1 MVTVIALRAAGA
13 ILCISHF
20 TAQSAVRYMVAFGR
34 HVNQATSIISA
45 TSCLAGADLA
55 ESDSWP
61 NSGTGS
67 FNCAVPV
74 CVCLE
79 TRNVRVFV

>member
-1 MVTVIALRAAGA
+1 M
-13 ILCISHF
+13 
-20 TAQSAVRYMVAFGR
+20 
-34 HVNQATSIISA
+34 ISA

>member
-1 MVTVIALRAAGA
+1 
-13 ILCISHF
+13 
-20 TAQSAVRYMVAFGR
+20 MVAFGR
-34 HVNQATSIISA
+34 HVNQTTSMISA